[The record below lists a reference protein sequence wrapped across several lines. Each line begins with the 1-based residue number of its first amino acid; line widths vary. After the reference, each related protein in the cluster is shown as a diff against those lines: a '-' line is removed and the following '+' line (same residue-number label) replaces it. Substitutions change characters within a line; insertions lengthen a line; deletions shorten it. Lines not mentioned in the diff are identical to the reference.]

1 MILYIYIQYTSSDF
15 VNRDGLFGLLKWAR
29 SERPLHIL
37 ATLNQRV
44 VPDAETSGMDWGII
58 EK

>member
-1 MILYIYIQYTSSDF
+1 MVCKYDIIYIEYTSSDF

-29 SERPLHIL
+29 PKRQVWTGDPYDF
-37 ATLNQRV
+37 
-44 VPDAETSGMDWGII
+44 PDDWGTI